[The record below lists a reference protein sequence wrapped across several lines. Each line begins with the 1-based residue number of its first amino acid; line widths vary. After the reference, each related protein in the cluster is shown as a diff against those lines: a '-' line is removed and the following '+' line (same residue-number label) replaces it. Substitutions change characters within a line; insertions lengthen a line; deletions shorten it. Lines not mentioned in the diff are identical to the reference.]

1 MTTGHKHR
9 TVKVK
14 QGSLL
19 HRVLTVEILHTS
31 DLAWVDRS
39 RFVFGPCD
47 ASRGVHLCWV
57 LRPLGVLHGLTGLTL
72 RVSGEVCD
80 E

>member
-9 TVKVK
+9 TVKVRRA
-14 QGSLL
+14 SLVY
-19 HRVLTVEILHTS
+19 RALTIEILHTS

-39 RFVFGPCD
+39 RMVFGPC
-47 ASRGVHLCWV
+47 ALTRGVHTCYV
-57 LRPLGVLHGLTGLTL
+57 LRPLGILHGLTGLTL
-72 RVSGEVCD
+72 EVHD